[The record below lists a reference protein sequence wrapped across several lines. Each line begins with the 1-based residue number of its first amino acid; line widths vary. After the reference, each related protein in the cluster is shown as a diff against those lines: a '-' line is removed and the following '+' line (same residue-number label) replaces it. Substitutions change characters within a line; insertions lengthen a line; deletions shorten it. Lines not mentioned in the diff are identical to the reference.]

1 MLFFINHDDLR
12 GQELMEELVR
22 RHYYVTDQMKDL
34 RYCQCIYL
42 GLKGLDR
49 KNRLLLHDETIV
61 MNEDVFKQLR
71 PHTYIWTMI
80 HNSYL
85 EELSHQYHFQYS
97 AFLDD
102 ETFVENNGFLT
113 AEGVISYLISHRRF
127 PIFQSQI
134 HVLGYGHCGKPMV
147 KDLIALQGDVYV
159 GVRNPQLLNDIQNI
173 GGHPY
178 LLEDMDLSQCDILI
192 NTIPSQV
199 VKPKIL
205 DQAKSSICLI
215 DIASY
220 PYGID
225 HHYAL
230 SKGMS
235 SVILP
240 SIPGKYAYG
249 YAGMMMADLIERM
262 ISRA

>member
-22 RHYYVTDQMKDL
+22 RHYYVTDQLKDL

-49 KNRLLLHDETIV
+49 KNRLFLHDETIV
-61 MNEDVFKQLR
+61 LNEDVLKQLR
-71 PHTYIWTMI
+71 SHTQILTMI

-102 ETFVENNGFLT
+102 EKFVECNGFLT
-113 AEGVISYLISHRRF
+113 AEGVLSYLISHRRF
-127 PIFQSQI
+127 PIYQSQI
-134 HVLGYGHCGKPMV
+134 HVLGYGRCGKPLV
-147 KDLIALQGDVYV
+147 KDLIALQSHVYV
-159 GVRNPQLLNDIQNI
+159 GIRNPKLFDDIQKV

-178 LLEDMDLSQCDILI
+178 LLEDMDLSQCDVLI

-199 VKPKIL
+199 VTPEIL
-205 DQAKSSICLI
+205 DRAKSSVFLI

-235 SVILP
+235 SLILP

-249 YAGMMMADLIERM
+249 YAGVMMADFIEGE
-262 ISRA
+262 ISHA